1 MRLGVHLVKC
11 VADGLDAQDLGDLAD
26 VVPDG
31 AAVVDVLTGRPGGLG
46 RAGGMAPWLPTHGA
60 GWYSQTDLENL
71 FVLYLS
77 EKKPT

>member
-1 MRLGVHLVKC
+1 MRLRAHLVEC
-11 VADGLDAQDLGDLAD
+11 VADGLDAQDLCDLAD

-60 GWYSQTDLENL
+60 GWYSETDPGNR
-71 FVLYLS
+71 FVLHLG